1 MATTFRGAPP
11 TLSLSPP
18 TASDQRLV
26 MALAARFST
35 AASSL
40 VFHASC
46 EKIPTV
52 LSSAA
57 STTAST
63 ATQFTTSV
71 QRNANIAKLQA
82 GYLFPEIKRRRDAH
96 LQKNPDANII
106 SLGIGDTTEP
116 IPLVISE
123 AMAEKARALATL
135 DGYSGYGAEQG
146 DQALREAVANV
157 LYAGTGRTPS
167 EIFVSDG
174 AKCDISR
181 LQLLFGP
188 AVSMACQDPSY
199 PAYVDTS
206 VMMGQTGTFVPALQ
220 QYSNISYLRCDA
232 ANGFFPDLEGSTRTD
247 IVFFCSPNNP
257 TGQAATR
264 KQLEELVEFARK
276 NGSIIVYDSAYAI
289 YISDPNCPKSIYEIP
304 GAEEVAIETGSF
316 SKYVGFTGVRL
327 GWTVVPSALRFSDGS
342 SVSSDFNR
350 VMTTCFNG
358 ASNVAQAGG
367 LACLTPEGLK
377 AMADLVEFYKEN
389 ARILKDTFESLGY
402 KALGGEN
409 APYVWVEFPGKSS
422 WDVFEEIL
430 TQANVVTTPGSGFG
444 PGGEGFVRASA
455 FGHRKNILEA
465 SQRLKELLGKR

>member
-40 VFHASC
+40 VVYASC
-46 EKIPTV
+46 EKTPTV

-82 GYLFPEIKRRRDAH
+82 GYLFPE
-96 LQKNPDANII
+96 KNPDANII

-123 AMAEKARALATL
+123 AMAE
-135 DGYSGYGAEQG
+135 
-146 DQALREAVANV
+146 
-157 LYAGTGRTPS
+157 
-167 EIFVSDG
+167 
-174 AKCDISR
+174 
-181 LQLLFGP
+181 
-188 AVSMACQDPSY
+188 
-199 PAYVDTS
+199 
-206 VMMGQTGTFVPALQ
+206 
-220 QYSNISYLRCDA
+220 
-232 ANGFFPDLEGSTRTD
+232 
-247 IVFFCSPNNP
+247 
-257 TGQAATR
+257 
-264 KQLEELVEFARK
+264 
-276 NGSIIVYDSAYAI
+276 
-289 YISDPNCPKSIYEIP
+289 
-304 GAEEVAIETGSF
+304 
-316 SKYVGFTGVRL
+316 
-327 GWTVVPSALRFSDGS
+327 
-342 SVSSDFNR
+342 
-350 VMTTCFNG
+350 
-358 ASNVAQAGG
+358 
-367 LACLTPEGLK
+367 

>member
-123 AMAEKARALATL
+123 AMAE
-135 DGYSGYGAEQG
+135 
-146 DQALREAVANV
+146 
-157 LYAGTGRTPS
+157 
-167 EIFVSDG
+167 
-174 AKCDISR
+174 
-181 LQLLFGP
+181 
-188 AVSMACQDPSY
+188 
-199 PAYVDTS
+199 
-206 VMMGQTGTFVPALQ
+206 
-220 QYSNISYLRCDA
+220 
-232 ANGFFPDLEGSTRTD
+232 
-247 IVFFCSPNNP
+247 
-257 TGQAATR
+257 
-264 KQLEELVEFARK
+264 
-276 NGSIIVYDSAYAI
+276 
-289 YISDPNCPKSIYEIP
+289 
-304 GAEEVAIETGSF
+304 
-316 SKYVGFTGVRL
+316 
-327 GWTVVPSALRFSDGS
+327 
-342 SVSSDFNR
+342 
-350 VMTTCFNG
+350 
-358 ASNVAQAGG
+358 
-367 LACLTPEGLK
+367 